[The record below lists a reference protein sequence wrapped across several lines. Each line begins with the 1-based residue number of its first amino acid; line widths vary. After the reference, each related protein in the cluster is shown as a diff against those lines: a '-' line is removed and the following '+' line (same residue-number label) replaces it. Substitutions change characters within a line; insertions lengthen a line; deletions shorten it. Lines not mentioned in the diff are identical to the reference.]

1 MASLVQSLNSEESW
15 FSDKRM
21 RMKGYEVEQTQMTS
35 MNVVSLFNRSMETV
49 EIENDPMKVLLQEGE
64 LSLDEDFELLG
75 AKTQKDENRKVVQ
88 LDQFPDQSIYI
99 LDEQLKK
106 LRTSLNR
113 IRFYLGDMDDLLPR

>member
-88 LDQFPDQSIYI
+88 QDQFPDQSIYI

>member
-1 MASLVQSLNSEESW
+1 
-15 FSDKRM
+15 
-21 RMKGYEVEQTQMTS
+21 MKGYEVEQTQMTS